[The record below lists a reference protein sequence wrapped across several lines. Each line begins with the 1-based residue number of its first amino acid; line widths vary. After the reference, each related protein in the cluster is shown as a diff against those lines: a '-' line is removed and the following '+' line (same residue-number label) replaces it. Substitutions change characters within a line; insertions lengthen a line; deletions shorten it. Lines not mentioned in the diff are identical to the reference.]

1 MNVEIFTLCES
12 ATVENGA
19 VSIHRTKELTLLEG
33 RESAMVQVTLVC
45 VLRFFPDEE
54 GMHAVRVRFED
65 VDGQSVFEAE
75 AKPFM
80 IDLQAMTYDSWRY
93 IQQFNFRF
101 ELRRGEHRCTLFV
114 DDAERISIPY
124 YVE

>member
-12 ATVENGA
+12 ATVDDGA
-19 VSIHRTKELTLLEG
+19 VSVHRTKELSPLEG
-33 RESAMVQVTLVC
+33 RESVMAELTLVC

-54 GMHAVRVRFED
+54 GHHTMRVRFED
-65 VDGQSVFEAE
+65 ADGQSVFEAQ
-75 AKPFM
+75 AKPFV
-80 IDLQAMTYDSWRY
+80 IDLQAMKYDSWRF
-93 IQQFNFRF
+93 IQKFSFNF

-114 DDAERISIPY
+114 DDREKISIPY